1 MLKNVQKKPPYYL
14 FKSADNG
21 RLGGRGDGEAGGGVG
36 IGGGGGKRPRQKE
49 KAILCA
55 AVASLFSV
63 LTDARAQPLDE
74 WPCAE

>member
-1 MLKNVQKKPPYYL
+1 MLQNVLKKAPYYL

-21 RLGGRGDGEAGGGVG
+21 RLGGGGGDGERGGGVG
-36 IGGGGGKRPRQKE
+36 REGVDLGRGRKT
-49 KAILCA
+49 ILCA

>member
-1 MLKNVQKKPPYYL
+1 MLQNVPKKAPYYL
-14 FKSADNG
+14 FKWADNVRQEEREEEVVG
-21 RLGGRGDGEAGGGVG
+21 ERGATQAEGEA
-36 IGGGGGKRPRQKE
+36 
-49 KAILCA
+49 ILHA

>member
-1 MLKNVQKKPPYYL
+1 MKK
-14 FKSADNG
+14 G
-21 RLGGRGDGEAGGGVG
+21 RRSRRG
-36 IGGGGGKRPRQKE
+36 RPRQRE

>member
-1 MLKNVQKKPPYYL
+1 MRK
-14 FKSADNG
+14 
-21 RLGGRGDGEAGGGVG
+21 RRWR
-36 IGGGGGKRPRQKE
+36 GKRRRRRSRRRRRRREGQPRQRE

>member
-1 MLKNVQKKPPYYL
+1 METGEV
-14 FKSADNG
+14 D
-21 RLGGRGDGEAGGGVG
+21 GDGGG
-36 IGGGGGKRPRQKE
+36 PRQRV
-49 KAILCA
+49 KAILCV

>member
-1 MLKNVQKKPPYYL
+1 MEV
-14 FKSADNG
+14 D
-21 RLGGRGDGEAGGGVG
+21 GDW
-36 IGGGGGKRPRQKE
+36 GGGGARQRV

>member
-1 MLKNVQKKPPYYL
+1 MLQNVLEKAPYYL

-21 RLGGRGDGEAGGGVG
+21 RLGGGGDGEGGGGVG
-36 IGGGGGKRPRQKE
+36 GGGGRPMQRE